1 MSHRKHDTSRMHDRS
16 RGMVKETSRD
26 RFMEE
31 RKEIAH
37 ELSHHKDAIHK
48 LMNNHYTVV
57 GTSLYRGQY
66 VVKFQHPTSHKMT
79 KLTFHYEPNFKEL
92 EQLWLGESE
101 Q

>member
-1 MSHRKHDTSRMHDRS
+1 MSHRKHDTSHMHDRS

-31 RKEIAH
+31 RKEMEH
-37 ELSHHKDAIHK
+37 ELSHHREAIHK
-48 LMNNHYTVV
+48 LMNDRYAVT

-66 VVKFQHPTSHKMT
+66 VVKFQHPESHKME

-92 EQLWLGESE
+92 EQLWQTE
-101 Q
+101 QQE